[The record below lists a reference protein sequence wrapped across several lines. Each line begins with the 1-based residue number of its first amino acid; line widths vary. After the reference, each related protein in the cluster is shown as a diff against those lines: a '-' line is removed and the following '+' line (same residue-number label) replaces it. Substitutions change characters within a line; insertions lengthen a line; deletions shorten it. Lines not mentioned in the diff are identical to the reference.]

1 MTFFL
6 MAAERPSHPKPRQTA
21 TYFHTIAHIYG
32 SKGLIWFL
40 DTLKTSL
47 YTVVIFKWVRVA
59 VHWRLLPTDDRKW
72 PITPS
77 LLLYEVF
84 MTFALEPLD
93 IAFTQKLVCKSPANT
108 LQRLRT
114 FIQKK
119 SSAITILR
127 NILCIR
133 ITHMVLIRTFGIFVP
148 PKPHLGWVQ
157 PMAVLLCQFWAYST
171 RVVFITQAQLEAIEP
186 TEPTVVPIIRDPS
199 LPFIRKFIWSQGRVL
214 RLLQELATFLVT
226 GTLYFGVSL
235 LALLLSSG
243 HLMTAWRLMQLVAAQ
258 LHAKGENPTP
268 VTNPDPT
275 ASPLLEHTEL

>member
-6 MAAERPSHPKPRQTA
+6 TAAERPSSAKPRQTA
-21 TYFHTIAHIYG
+21 TYFHTIAHIYK
-32 SKGLIWFL
+32 SKGLIWTL

-47 YTVVIFKWVRVA
+47 YTVIIFKWVRMV
-59 VHWRLLPTDDRKW
+59 VHWRLLPADDLKW

-77 LLLYEVF
+77 LLLYEVV
-84 MTFALEPLD
+84 MTFVLEPLD

-114 FIQKK
+114 FVQKK
-119 SSAITILR
+119 SSTIDVLR

-133 ITHMVLIRTFGIFVP
+133 ITHMVFIRTFGVFAR
-148 PKPHLGWVQ
+148 PKPHQDWVQ

-171 RVVFITQAQLEAIEP
+171 RIIFITQAQLDTIEP
-186 TEPTVVPIIRDPS
+186 TEPTVVPITRDPGLS
-199 LPFIRKFIWSQGRVL
+199 FLRKFIWSQGRVL
-214 RLLQELATFLVT
+214 RLLQELATFLVF
-226 GTLYFGVSL
+226 GALYFGFSL
-235 LALLLSSG
+235 LAVLLSSG
-243 HLMTAWRLMQLVAAQ
+243 HLTTASTLIRLTAAQ
-258 LHAKGENPTP
+258 FSAKGENPTP